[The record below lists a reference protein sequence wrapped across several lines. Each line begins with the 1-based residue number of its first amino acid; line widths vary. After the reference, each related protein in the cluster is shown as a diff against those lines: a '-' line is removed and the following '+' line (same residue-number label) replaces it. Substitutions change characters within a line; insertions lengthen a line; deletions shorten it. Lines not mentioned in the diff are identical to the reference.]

1 MTTTSSTPGA
11 WDPAQYD
18 RFKAERS
25 QPFVDLAALALP
37 VAPGG
42 RVVDLGCGTG
52 ELTATL
58 VDRFHAA
65 EVVGLDNAE
74 PMLAEARPRA
84 DDGGRLR
91 FAAADIATWS
101 DADAWDAVL
110 SNAALQWVPG
120 HADVLARWAASLRP
134 GGTLAVQVPA
144 NHDHPSHTVAA
155 EVAASPA
162 FAADFPAG
170 PPPDPVAGNVLA
182 PEAYAVLLHDLGL
195 VDVHVRLQVYN
206 HLLDSTADV
215 VEWVKGTSLTRFKA
229 LLPPDRFAAFVD
241 TYRSAL
247 VTRLGERAPFLYPF
261 KRILF
266 RARARSG

>member
-37 VAPGG
+37 AVPGG

-65 EVVGLDNAE
+65 AVVGLDNAE

-84 DDGGRLR
+84 GGDRLR
-91 FAAADIATWS
+91 FGAADIAAW
-101 DADAWDAVL
+101 ADPGAWDVVL

-120 HADVLARWAASLRP
+120 HAEVLARWAGALRP

-155 EVAASPA
+155 EVAASAA

-170 PPPDPVAGNVLA
+170 PPPDPVAGNVLR
-182 PEAYAVLLHDLGL
+182 PEDYAVLLHDLGL
-195 VDVHVRLQVYN
+195 VDVHVRLQVYS
-206 HLLDSTADV
+206 HLLDRTADV
-215 VEWVKGTSLTRFKA
+215 VEWVKGTTLTRFKA
-229 LLPPDRFAAFVD
+229 VLAPARYGAFVD
-241 TYRSAL
+241 AYRSAL
-247 VTRLGERAPFLYPF
+247 VTRLGDRAPFLYPF

>member
-1 MTTTSSTPGA
+1 MTSSTPGA

-42 RVVDLGCGTG
+42 RAVDLGCGTG

-58 VDRFHAA
+58 VEHFDAA

-84 DDGGRLR
+84 DGRRLR
-91 FAAADIATWS
+91 FGAADIATWV
-101 DADAWDAVL
+101 DPGGWDVVL

-120 HADVLARWAASLRP
+120 HVEVLTRWAASLRP

-162 FAADFPAG
+162 FEADFDGG
-170 PPPDPVAGNVLA
+170 PPPDPVAGNVLP
-182 PEAYAVLLHDLGL
+182 PEDYAVLLHDLGL
-195 VDVHVRLQVYN
+195 VDVHVRLQVYS
-206 HLLDSTADV
+206 HLLGRTVDV

-229 LLPPDRFAAFVD
+229 VLVPERFDAFVD
-241 TYRSAL
+241 AYRSAL
-247 VTRLGERAPFLYPF
+247 VTRLGDRAPFLYPF